1 MIWSRDDL
9 VRFACRFTAPIKR
22 TANRLGGP
30 SQKSGQILSLKY
42 AFTLGNENG
51 TSYQSPEE
59 EGMH

>member
-1 MIWSRDDL
+1 MRGI
-9 VRFACRFTAPIKR
+9 CIKVQ
-22 TANRLGGP
+22 AEP